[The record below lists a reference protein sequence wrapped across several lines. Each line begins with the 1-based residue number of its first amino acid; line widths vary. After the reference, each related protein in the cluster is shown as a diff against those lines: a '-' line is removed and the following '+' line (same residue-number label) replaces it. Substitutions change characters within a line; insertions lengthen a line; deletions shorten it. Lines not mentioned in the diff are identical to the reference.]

1 MVEIA
6 DIDSLGRLEA
16 WLNGQ
21 SHEVAVCIAPR
32 AAAWVLPIW
41 WHAVL
46 SEDWARGR
54 EWTALTVLRCTLISY
69 VAAKMPN
76 EDIKRV
82 ASNAAATARTSASLA
97 SGAATHAAAAHAA
110 FSAAFAAST
119 AFSDEPVNT
128 AFNAFA
134 ASINSASTAA
144 AGSNNHSYS
153 VSDPSTPAFAIW
165 QSFRAD
171 ASQMKDE
178 EILVFTPLWQQGVGP
193 FDGLWEKI
201 NGFVEGGDSPH
212 DWQFWIE
219 WYQALLDG
227 RPMLGNAARTWE
239 MLEKIALIDPKDW
252 DQGPEVVNPVINGIW
267 GKYKSIP
274 DPDKSLNEMLADQ
287 PDATKVRIHE
297 VRQVM
302 DRAKRDLPPTF
313 DAILG
318 LILLELERLQHKN
331 YESELEQLEGK
342 RQISVFLTLYEAV
355 ERMQALLPNENPAT
369 TADAEEMEGLLRLY
383 FDRFRGL
390 CREKVDDVA
399 NGVWSTGAG
408 VVQGGLILGSAS
420 LATTFGLPAMA
431 GVAVGSLVFAPDRA
445 GQIIKVAK
453 ETITKQV

>member
-178 EILVFTPLWQQGVGP
+178 EILVFMPLWQQGVGP

-239 MLEKIALIDPKDW
+239 MLEKIALIKPEVW
-252 DQGPEVVNPVINGIW
+252 DQGPEAVNPMIHEIW
-267 GKYKSIP
+267 DLVRLRIEAEELRAQKEAFLAERATPEQRSHNQPPGLVEAEPEIARQVTIIWAGLDEASEELAAKE
-274 DPDKSLNEMLADQ
+274 PDKERLTQIAKGMLA
-287 PDATKVRIHE
+287 ALRAVAAYCGKLA
-297 VRQVM
+297 
-302 DRAKRDLPPTF
+302 DRVIKA
-313 DAILG
+313 AA
-318 LILLELERLQHKN
+318 
-331 YESELEQLEGK
+331 
-342 RQISVFLTLYEAV
+342 SVI
-355 ERMQALLPNENPAT
+355 
-369 TADAEEMEGLLRLY
+369 
-383 FDRFRGL
+383 
-390 CREKVDDVA
+390 
-399 NGVWSTGAG
+399 GAG
-408 VVQGGLILGSAS
+408 VGTALLDHVANNGRLMQFAKDLLTWSVGGG
-420 LATTFGLPAMA
+420 
-431 GVAVGSLVFAPDRA
+431 
-445 GQIIKVAK
+445 
-453 ETITKQV
+453 